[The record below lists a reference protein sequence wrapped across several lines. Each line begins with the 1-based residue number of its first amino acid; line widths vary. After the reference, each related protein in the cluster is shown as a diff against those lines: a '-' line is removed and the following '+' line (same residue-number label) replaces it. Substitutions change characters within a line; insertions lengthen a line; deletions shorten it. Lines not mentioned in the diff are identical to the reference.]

1 MTDQQPTKPT
11 NPQDIAITNQT
22 KLYELCKEK
31 VGDRHSHKMKK
42 NQITFLIPKHV
53 SAQPP
58 SSAYILPVH
67 RAGIVWHELAP
78 IFLRAPSSFS
88 KRLLALMILSS
99 PTKISSKKQ
108 QKGDENDEKD
118 VEQELFPGY
127 RYRQLSSRKLP
138 SIVVYAAPPSIS
150 SPDYIFLSVV
160 LRTEHYMLQLQTLS
174 AWLSTIGGGYFFCKR
189 LSVSLRLARQQRV
202 LAVRLGNVAMVRQ
215 CTINEAYNLIYSGK
229 FVEAKKVLTALEKNL
244 EGDDDKV
251 TWRQCQAARL
261 FAKRLKQVTKSG
273 VLEPYHPKDKK
284 ENHIIDDFQ
293 RIRIVEE

>member
-1 MTDQQPTKPT
+1 MT
-11 NPQDIAITNQT
+11 
-22 KLYELCKEK
+22 
-31 VGDRHSHKMKK
+31 K
-42 NQITFLIPKHV
+42 NQIRFLIPEHV

-99 PTKISSKKQ
+99 PSKISSMKQ
-108 QKGDENDEKD
+108 QIGDENDA
-118 VEQELFPGY
+118 EQDLFPGY
-127 RYRQLSSRKLP
+127 RYRKLSSRKLP
-138 SIVVYAAPPSIS
+138 SIVVYAVPPSIS
-150 SPDYIFLSVV
+150 SPDQTFLSVV
-160 LRTEHYMLQLQTLS
+160 LRTEHYMLQLQTMS
-174 AWLSTIGGGYFFCKR
+174 AWLSSIGGGYFFCKR
-189 LSVSLRLARQQRV
+189 LSVSLVLARQQRV

-244 EGDDDKV
+244 EGSDDKV
-251 TWRQCQAARL
+251 TFRQCQAAKL
-261 FAKRLKQVTKSG
+261 FAKRVKQVTKKG
-273 VLEPYHPKDKK
+273 VLEPYHPRNKK
-284 ENHIIDDFQ
+284 ENHMIDDFQ